1 MRPALSSSSVSVC
14 NKVTNRAEVS
24 SENPLKEDSLPRF
37 PSCWQDL
44 VFLRLLDR
52 GIPHQVSGVWAA
64 SQDST

>member
-1 MRPALSSSSVSVC
+1 MRPG
-14 NKVTNRAEVS
+14 TNRAENS
-24 SENPLKEDSLPRF
+24 SENPLKEDSIPRF
-37 PSCWQDL
+37 SSCWQDL